1 MAVRIRHAGRYR
13 AIAMA
18 LMRHGFGYMVE
29 ELGLY
34 HLLSLPRRLVTQEAH
49 TSLTLGERIRL
60 VLEDLG
66 PTFIKLGQLAST
78 RSDLLPDSIIQE
90 LVKLQ
95 DNVPPFPVDRVRA
108 IIEQELDQHM
118 DEIFNSFEDTP
129 LAAAS
134 IGQVHRAV
142 LHSGQVVAVKVQRPG
157 ILRTMSRDL
166 EILKDLST
174 LAEKRL
180 AWARQYQLCRMVE
193 EFSKSLLGELDY
205 SQEGRNA
212 EKIDQQMD
220 YEGVYIPDIYWDYTS
235 TRVLTMEYVVG
246 TTLSRRDE
254 LLSKGVKLKAIAQ
267 QLVEMMLRQ
276 IFIHGFSMLI
286 LIRAMLY
293 GWVMA
298 SWL

>member
-1 MAVRIRHAGRYR
+1 
-13 AIAMA
+13 
-18 LMRHGFGYMVE
+18 
-29 ELGLY
+29 
-34 HLLSLPRRLVTQEAH
+34 
-49 TSLTLGERIRL
+49 
-60 VLEDLG
+60 
-66 PTFIKLGQLAST
+66 
-78 RSDLLPDSIIQE
+78 
-90 LVKLQ
+90 
-95 DNVPPFPVDRVRA
+95 
-108 IIEQELDQHM
+108 M

-180 AWARQYQLCRMVE
+180 SWARQYQLCRMVE

-220 YEGVYIPDIYWDYTS
+220 YEECTS
-235 TRVLTMEYVVG
+235 RISIRSYVSTSADDG
-246 TTLSRRDE
+246 ICGRTTLSRRDE
-254 LLSKGVKLKAIAQ
+254 LLSNGVKLKAIAQ
-267 QLVEMMLRQ
+267 QIVEMMLRQ

-293 GWVMA
+293 GWVME